1 MRATLSSRR
10 SEPLVLSSQHVS
22 KTTRKRLSGMRKCYK
37 RRLGGNASGIPPPSI
52 RGSDPA
58 SKRRMICS
66 QDQRLA
72 AGQPPSE
79 QHRQRGAERI
89 AQAAHARVADLIEI
103 GAQRAPLGGV
113 ERNHGLVR
121 LPVR

>member
-1 MRATLSSRR
+1 MR
-10 SEPLVLSSQHVS
+10 PVS
-22 KTTRKRLSGMRKCYK
+22 
-37 RRLGGNASGIPPPSI
+37 PPSI

-66 QDQRLA
+66 QGQRLA
-72 AGQPPSE
+72 AGEPPSE
-79 QHRQRGAERI
+79 QQRQRGAERI
-89 AQAAHARVADLIEI
+89 AQAAAHARVADLIEI

-113 ERNHGLVR
+113 ERKHGLVR